1 MHLRRNV
8 LYCVIYIYRYIYQ
21 AIIYVICPPQGTS
34 VCTLKTQA
42 FAAVP
47 LFGHRE
53 IQHTLGQAPKTEC
66 GCPNGRR
73 LENRH
78 VRSPFPEK
86 LACYFCKLKFVA
98 QEDV

>member
-1 MHLRRNV
+1 MR
-8 LYCVIYIYRYIYQ
+8 
-21 AIIYVICPPQGTS
+21 
-34 VCTLKTQA
+34 TLKTQA

-53 IQHTLGQAPKTEC
+53 IKHTLGQAPKTEC

-86 LACYFCKLKFVA
+86 LACYFCKLRFVA
-98 QEDV
+98 QEDVYPTCVPKMLQIVEPSLYNNSLIDICLQC